1 MAAYDL
7 PGADFIPGLT
17 AQDYSLGQG
26 IVGEEAG
33 LLDYTPPDVRW
44 QAPLAPTG
52 ENIFANYVMT
62 SRSRREPT
70 ADAPNVLFGE
80 PDLLRTYN
88 RRLARFGG
96 PGGLPESP
104 SLPGQPETMSEFGLR
119 HWSEF
124 GIDEGRKLI
133 ETEGP
138 FGGAALW
145 SDPGRSPYLGYP
157 GGVRGMGDAGAIAAQ
172 VGRLPQPD
180 VSGYE
185 YAYPVWGWN
194 DPTNVTPGYY
204 SVGGPSLTD
213 RYYTQ
218 DIGQYP
224 YFPYAPGAGQQVDG
238 SRYISVGQ
246 EMLPTSE
253 YPEGRFRYHAGNWWE
268 APQ

>member
-1 MAAYDL
+1 MATTGILPTGLTESDL
-7 PGADFIPGLT
+7 PFGG
-17 AQDYSLGQG
+17 SL
-26 IVGEEAG
+26 I
-33 LLDYTPPDVRW
+33 DYTPPSGQW

-52 ENIFANYVMT
+52 ENIFSNYVMT

-70 ADAPNVLFGE
+70 EDAPNALYMQ

-88 RRLARFGG
+88 RRLARYGG
-96 PGGLPESP
+96 TGGLPESP
-104 SLPGQPETMSEFGLR
+104 SLPGQPETMSEYGLR
-119 HWSEF
+119 HWNEF
-124 GIDEGRKLI
+124 GSDEGRKLT

-145 SDPGRSPYLGYP
+145 SDPGRSPYLGYA
-157 GGVRGMGDAGAIAAQ
+157 GGVRGAGDAGTVAAQ

-194 DPTNVTPGYY
+194 DPTDVTPGYY

-224 YFPYAPGAGQQVDG
+224 YFPYSPGAGQQADG
-238 SRYISVGQ
+238 SQYISVGQ
-246 EMLPTSE
+246 EMLPTSD
-253 YPEGRFRYHAGNWWE
+253 YPEGRFRYHAGNWWG
-268 APQ
+268 A